1 MRYWYC
7 ILLHAW
13 HILLLNIPLCNIHIA
28 FCYMNVTF
36 GYMPFVNLIF
46 YYAIL
51 MLYFAKW
58 IVAHGCIMRHCI
70 MRYESS
76 IRRDVFCSVV
86 FRFMNEPGRLL
97 VRHLMDKCFY
107 QSAQSASLLWVTIL
121 YIFYEFKHTSYPET
135 LRTRSAELIIAVN
148 TPKALGLSPAPFKMT
163 KAKTP
168 EWQVSA
174 FGWKNCLA

>member
-1 MRYWYC
+1 MKWGSCEISCSPPPYGVHSLPKLHSSTYYPIMRYWYC

-70 MRYESS
+70 MRYESF

-86 FRFMNEPGRLL
+86 FRFMNEQGRLL

-107 QSAQSASLLWVTIL
+107 QSAQSASLLWVTIQLL
-121 YIFYEFKHTSYPET
+121 YIFYEFKHTSNAMVT
-135 LRTRSAELIIAVN
+135 
-148 TPKALGLSPAPFKMT
+148 
-163 KAKTP
+163 
-168 EWQVSA
+168 
-174 FGWKNCLA
+174 

>member
-1 MRYWYC
+1 MELWEILCNFWPIFLKSSIKPLTRNHSCLVWRVLRYGVHSLPKLHSSTYYPIMRYLYC

-13 HILLLNIPLCNIHIA
+13 PILLLNIPLCIIHIA

-51 MLYFAKW
+51 IWYFGKW
-58 IVAHGCIMRHCI
+58 MVAHSCIMRHCI

-97 VRHLMDKCFY
+97 VRHLMDKCFF
-107 QSAQSASLLWVTIL
+107 QSAQSAS
-121 YIFYEFKHTSYPET
+121 
-135 LRTRSAELIIAVN
+135 
-148 TPKALGLSPAPFKMT
+148 
-163 KAKTP
+163 
-168 EWQVSA
+168 
-174 FGWKNCLA
+174 